1 MEAILIIHALSFIN
15 AFIKA
20 ALLEF
25 INLIENIMYV
35 YIYTQ
40 FPKLYV
46 LLEGLQQVLP
56 RYLRS
61 RYGRFDCSLISRI
74 NIVTAFS
81 SASFGIKSILRLFFC
96 NPEGILHVFGEQLR
110 DKYKKCIAS

>member
-1 MEAILIIHALSFIN
+1 MEAILIIHALTFIN

-20 ALLEF
+20 ALLEL

-35 YIYTQ
+35 YTQ

-46 LLEGLQQVLP
+46 LLEYLQQVLP

-81 SASFGIKSILRLFFC
+81 SASFGIKSILFFC
-96 NPEGILHVFGEQLR
+96 NPEGILHVLGEQLR
-110 DKYKKCIAS
+110 DKYRKCIAS